1 MEKVYLSLGSNLEDR
16 LLHLTSAITQIKELS
31 VGKIKVSSIYSSE
44 AVGYFS
50 ENDYYNLVVKIF
62 TDLDPKDLLQKINQI
77 EEKEGRVRNG
87 DLSDRTLD
95 IDIIFYGDHVI
106 NDSKLVIPHPRM
118 QNRNFVLLPLLEL
131 DPDLVHP
138 VLGKSIVE
146 LYAENTDPSEVVLI
160 EEHIN
165 LT

>member
-1 MEKVYLSLGSNLEDR
+1 
-16 LLHLTSAITQIKELS
+16 
-31 VGKIKVSSIYSSE
+31 
-44 AVGYFS
+44 
-50 ENDYYNLVVKIF
+50 
-62 TDLDPKDLLQKINQI
+62 
-77 EEKEGRVRNG
+77 
-87 DLSDRTLD
+87 
-95 IDIIFYGDHVI
+95 
-106 NDSKLVIPHPRM
+106 M